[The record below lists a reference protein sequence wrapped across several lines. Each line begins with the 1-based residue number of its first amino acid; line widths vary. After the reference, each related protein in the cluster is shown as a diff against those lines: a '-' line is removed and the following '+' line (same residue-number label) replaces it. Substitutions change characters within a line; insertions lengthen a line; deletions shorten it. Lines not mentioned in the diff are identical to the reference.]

1 MFTRSLFRSPITTK
15 FHSSMRCF
23 SLGRNKKLERMEVE
37 ANLPTN
43 ARDAR
48 RQADLLKEML
58 KTSPT
63 EILQRFER
71 QPQLNQLPWESPTH
85 RNVEML
91 KLQSD
96 VEACKTYLTAMGVG
110 DSKVVERVAQ
120 MMSAAIKTAIEQIE
134 RSPIS
139 FNPGSAGNPQSFSY
153 PHYQQNYQH
162 SYQHNHQPNYQQN
175 YQPQQNAFQ
184 EVNNTEL
191 LQSAVAS
198 ALAGQAN
205 GQKMQVKAKGDNKG
219 YWVQTPLN
227 QWQSALNKS
236 QDPINIVVSEAWTWG
251 GLTRKLAW
259 MMLTFVLTMTGLSLL
274 LDHQGMRSGTGS
286 MTPKE
291 VEPSQATIR
300 FADVQ
305 GCDEAKQELEEIVQ
319 FLKEPRRFIDVG
331 GKLPKG
337 ILLYGPPG
345 TGKTHLAR
353 AVAGEAGVPFFH
365 VSGSEFDELYVGVG
379 ARRVR
384 ELFAAAKLKAP
395 CIVFIDELDAVG
407 SKRSARDQSYMRQTL
422 NQLLVELDGFSS
434 SEGVILIGATNTPE
448 SLDKALVRPGRF
460 DRHVPVPLPDIKG
473 RSHILQVHMK
483 GINVAE
489 GVEVET
495 VARGTPGF
503 SGADLANLVNQAAL
517 RASKEKRTSITLADL
532 EWSKD
537 KIIMGAERKSAI
549 ITDES
554 KRVTAY
560 HEGGHA
566 LVALHTPGAMP
577 LHKVTVIP
585 RGQALGVT
593 VQLPEQDQNSYSK
606 KELLAMMD
614 VCMGGRVAEELILG
628 KEDITTG
635 ASNDL
640 EKATDVARGMV
651 MVYGMSDKIGPVSL
665 AGEREDSNKMSPE
678 GRQVVEKEIRD
689 MLEVLLRSSWRLTR

>member
-1 MFTRSLFRSPITTK
+1 MTKFRSP
-15 FHSSMRCF
+15 MRCF

-58 KTSPT
+58 KSSPSG
-63 EILQRFER
+63 ILQRFER
-71 QPQLNQLPWESPTH
+71 QPQLNQLPWESPMH

-153 PHYQQNYQH
+153 PHYQQNYQQR
-162 SYQHNHQPNYQQN
+162 YQQNHQPNYQQN
-175 YQPQQNAFQ
+175 YQPQHNAFQ

-678 GRQVVEKEIRD
+678 GRQIVEKEIRD